1 MSTSLLWQLLST
13 LSPFEIKLF
22 EQWLISPFHNRR
34 TPPIQLFHYLK
45 KCLSQ
50 KSPPIQKDALE
61 WLQNTIIPSI
71 TEERRGRPKRQKVST
86 RPSDRDDATHLR
98 LLMTELLKL
107 LEAYLVYQQ
116 REKDAV
122 IFQFRLATVYREKGL
137 DKHFEKTIELAK
149 STNQKQPFRHSAYF
163 DAEAGLSFEWYQYA
177 GNQRKTEQL
186 NLQELSTQ
194 TDIAYIARKLRQ
206 ACLALAYQTVYKS
219 DYDTG
224 LLPAVIEHVKH
235 APDLLEIPA
244 VALYY
249 YCYLLFKAPQEDDF
263 FVDFKTMLIERQG
276 ELPPDEQRNLHL
288 LGINY
293 CIFKLNQLNK
303 HYAKEALDLYQSGL
317 ENKLLLENG
326 VLSHMAFNNI
336 VSISLKIGEIQWV
349 SFFIS
354 AYGQF
359 LEKKLRDATIH
370 MNLARIQH
378 TQRNYK
384 EALAHLTQFESKD
397 QANNLL
403 ARSLQLKIYYEMND
417 FDALELHLQSMRV
430 FIRRQRVIGYHKNNY
445 LNIIK
450 FTKKLMSH
458 NPNDKVERSALRY
471 RIEAEDS
478 LTEKEWFLEMLR

>member
-1 MSTSLLWQLLST
+1 MNTSLLWQLLSA
-13 LSPFEIKLF
+13 LSPFEIKSF
-22 EQWLISPFHNRR
+22 EQWLVSPFHNRR
-34 TPPIQLFHYLK
+34 TQPIQLFHYLK
-45 KCLSQ
+45 KCLGS
-50 KSPPIQKDALE
+50 KSTPIQKDALE
-61 WLQNTIIPSI
+61 WLQNTTEPSI
-71 TEERRGRPKRQKVST
+71 TAEKRGRPRLQKVSN
-86 RPSDRDDATHLR
+86 RPSDQNDATHLR

-116 REKDAV
+116 QEKDV
-122 IFQFRLATVYREKGL
+122 VTFQFRLASVYREKGL
-137 DKHFEKTIELAK
+137 DKHFEKTIESAK
-149 STNQKQPFRHSAYF
+149 STNQKQPFRHSTYF
-163 DAEAGLSFEWYQYA
+163 DAAAELAFEWYQYA

-186 NLQELSTQ
+186 NFQELSTQ

-224 LLPAVIEHVKH
+224 LLLAVIEHVKH
-235 APDLLEIPA
+235 SPNLLEIPA

-249 YCYLLFKAPQEDDF
+249 YCYLLFTAPQADDF
-263 FVDFKTMLIERQG
+263 FIKFKTMLIVQQG
-276 ELPPDEQRNLHL
+276 VLPPEEQRNLHL

-293 CIFKLNQLNK
+293 CIFKINQLNK

-317 ENKLLLENG
+317 ENNLLLENG

-336 VSISLKIGEIQWV
+336 VSISLKIGEIHWV
-349 SFFIS
+349 SRFIS
-354 AYGQF
+354 GYGQF
-359 LEKKLRDATIH
+359 LEKKLRDSTIQ

-384 EALAHLTQFESKD
+384 EALAHLAQFESKD

-403 ARSLQLKIYYEMND
+403 ARSLQLKIYYEMHD
-417 FDALELHLQSMRV
+417 FDALELHLQSMGV

-458 NPNDKVERSALRY
+458 NPNDKAERAALRQ
-471 RIEAEDS
+471 RIEAEDR
-478 LTEKEWFLEMLR
+478 LTEKEWFLDMLR

>member
-1 MSTSLLWQLLST
+1 MNTSLLWQLLSA
-13 LSPFEIKLF
+13 LSPFEIKSF
-22 EQWLISPFHNRR
+22 EQWLVSPFHNRR
-34 TPPIQLFHYLK
+34 TQPIQLFHYLK
-45 KCLSQ
+45 NCLSQ
-50 KSPPIQKDALE
+50 KSTPIQKDALD
-61 WLQNTIIPSI
+61 WLQKTTVPSI
-71 TEERRGRPKRQKVST
+71 TEEKRGRPRLQKVSN
-86 RPSDRDDATHLR
+86 RPSDQDDATHLR

-116 REKDAV
+116 REKDIV
-122 IFQFRLATVYREKGL
+122 TFQFRLATVYREKGL
-137 DKHFEKTIELAK
+137 DKHFEKTIESAK
-149 STNQKQPFRHSAYF
+149 NANQKQPFRHSAYF
-163 DAEAGLSFEWYQYA
+163 DAEAELSFEWYQYA

-224 LLPAVIEHVKH
+224 LLLAVIEHVKH
-235 APDLLEIPA
+235 SPDLLEIPA

-249 YCYLLFKAPQEDDF
+249 YCYLLFTAPQANDF
-263 FVDFKTMLIERQG
+263 FVDFKTMLIARQG
-276 ELPPDEQRNLHL
+276 ELPTEEQRNLHL

-293 CIFKLNQLNK
+293 CIYKINQLDK
-303 HYAKEALDLYQSGL
+303 QYAKEALDLYQSGL
-317 ENKLLLENG
+317 ENNLLLENG
-326 VLSHMAFNNI
+326 ILSHMAFNNI
-336 VSISLKIGEIQWV
+336 VSISLKIGQIQWV
-349 SFFIS
+349 SLFIS
-354 AYGQF
+354 EYGQF
-359 LEKKLRDATIH
+359 LEKKLRDSTIQ

-378 TQRNYK
+378 TQRNYT
-384 EALAHLTQFESKD
+384 EALGHLAQFESKD

-450 FTKKLMSH
+450 FTQKLMSH
-458 NPNDKVERSALRY
+458 NPNDKAERVALKQ
-471 RIEAEDS
+471 RIEAEER